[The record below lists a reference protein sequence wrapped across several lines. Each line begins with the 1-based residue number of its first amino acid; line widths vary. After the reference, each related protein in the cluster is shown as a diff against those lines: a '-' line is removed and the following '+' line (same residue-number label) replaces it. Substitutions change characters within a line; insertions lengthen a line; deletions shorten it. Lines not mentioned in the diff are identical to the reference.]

1 MDTGSCGFS
10 TNFSE
15 KPENFRSGFVAIVG
29 RANVG
34 KSTLLN
40 RILDYKV
47 SIVTP
52 KPQTTRKSVLGILT
66 KKNYQIVF
74 IDTPGLHSLKK
85 RGIYEYMLKAIYRA
99 ISEADI
105 IVYMTDA
112 TMPVGYDETFL
123 NRIQRSKVSKILAIN
138 KIDLVKKNELLP
150 KIDHFSN
157 NFKFDEI
164 VPISALS
171 ADGVGLLVSLIAKH
185 LPEGPPY
192 FSDDQITD
200 QNERFIA
207 AEIVREKL
215 FMVLKHELPYAVAV
229 DVEEFKE
236 RSERLVYIRACIVV
250 EKDSQK
256 PIVIGHGG
264 SILKRVGQLAREE
277 LEMLLSKRVFLELFV
292 KVEKDWTKDAR
303 ALRMLGFSKT

>member
-1 MDTGSCGFS
+1 
-10 TNFSE
+10 
-15 KPENFRSGFVAIVG
+15 
-29 RANVG
+29 
-34 KSTLLN
+34 
-40 RILDYKV
+40 
-47 SIVTP
+47 
-52 KPQTTRKSVLGILT
+52 
-66 KKNYQIVF
+66 
-74 IDTPGLHSLKK
+74 LKK
-85 RGIYEYMLKAIYRA
+85 RGIYEYMLKAIYKS
-99 ISEADI
+99 IGEADI

-112 TMPVGYDETFL
+112 TRSVEDDETFL

-150 KIDHFSN
+150 KIDHFSK
-157 NFKFDEI
+157 NFGFDEI

-171 ADGVGLLVSLIAKH
+171 GDGVELLVNLIVKH

-215 FMVLKHELPYAVAV
+215 FMVLKHELPYSVAV
-229 DVEEFKE
+229 DVEEFNE

-264 SILKRVGQLAREE
+264 SVLKRVGQLAREE

-292 KVEKDWTKDAR
+292 KVKKDWTKDVR
-303 ALRMLGFSKT
+303 ALRALGFSKA